1 MGRSVLKVHVHTSNG
16 HLSEKIALSA
26 ISDVVQRKDE
36 LLWIDA
42 VDPSDDDLRLLQEEF
57 GFHPLAMEDVAQQH
71 RQRPKVDLYEGYIFL
86 VFYCLDHYERGK
98 RLSAR
103 QVSFFVGSN
112 YVVTLHDGEVRIFE
126 EIKRRWEQNSQAISS
141 HDAGILTYTIL
152 DAIVDDYFPL
162 IDDLSE
168 EVEALEEV
176 LFGKFDRDTQQ
187 RLFQLK
193 KELFSIRR
201 VVAPERDVLNVLVRR
216 DTPIFSET
224 AIIYFQDVYDHII
237 RVTEAIDMYRDL
249 MSSALDS
256 FLSITSN
263 RLNEVMKTLTGWSII
278 LMTIAAISGFY
289 GMNYRHIPTLSW
301 HYGYL
306 WALLLMIGF
315 SIGLYFLFR
324 RRGYF

>member
-16 HLSEKIALSA
+16 HLSDKVALSE
-26 ISDVVQRKDE
+26 ISDVIQRKEE

-42 VDPSDDDLRLLQEEF
+42 QDPSENDLLLLQGEF
-57 GFHPLAMEDVAQQH
+57 GFHPLAIEDITH
-71 RQRPKVDLYEGYIFL
+71 RRQRPKVDLYEGYFFL
-86 VFYCLDHYERGK
+86 VFYCLDRYERDQP
-98 RLSAR
+98 LSAI
-103 QVSFFVGSN
+103 QLSFFVGGN
-112 YVVTLHDGEVRIFE
+112 YVVTVHDGEIALLA
-126 EIKRRWEQNSQAISS
+126 EIKKRWEQNSETISG

-152 DAIVDDYFPL
+152 DAVVDEYFPL
-162 IDDLSE
+162 IDDLAE
-168 EVEALEEV
+168 EIENLEEV
-176 LFGKFDRDTQQ
+176 LFGRFDRTAQE
-187 RLFQLK
+187 RIFRLK
-193 KELFSIRR
+193 KDLLGIRR
-201 VVAPERDVLNVLVRR
+201 IVAPERDVLNVLVRR
-216 DTPIFSET
+216 DTPIFSDT
-224 AIIYFQDVYDHII
+224 AIIYLHDVYDHII

-289 GMNYRHIPTLSW
+289 GMNFENIPALHW
-301 HYGYL
+301 DFGYV
-306 WALLLMIGF
+306 WALLLMVGF

>member
-1 MGRSVLKVHVHTSNG
+1 MGRSVLKIHVHTSNG
-16 HLSEKIALSA
+16 HLSEKIELSQ
-26 ISDVVQRKDE
+26 ISEVLKSDEE

-42 VDPSDDDLRLLQEEF
+42 SDPSEDDLLLLQQEF
-57 GFHPLAMEDVAQQH
+57 GFHPLAIEDASNQ

-86 VFYCLDHYERGK
+86 VFFCLDRYERGK
-98 RLSAR
+98 PLHAT
-103 QVSFFVGSN
+103 QVNIFVGSN
-112 YVVTLHDGEVRIFE
+112 YVVTLHQGEIPILG
-126 EIKRRWEQNSQAISS
+126 EIKQRWEQNARAIAA
-141 HDAGILTYTIL
+141 HDVGILTYTIL

-168 EVEALEEV
+168 DVESLEDV
-176 LFGKFDRDTQQ
+176 LFGKFDRDAQQ
-187 RLFQLK
+187 RIFRLK

-216 DTPIFSET
+216 DTPIFSEA
-224 AIIYFQDVYDHII
+224 AIVYFQDVYDHII

-256 FLSITSN
+256 FLTISSN

-278 LMTIAAISGFY
+278 LMSIAAIAGVY
-289 GMNYRHIPTLSW
+289 GMNFDHMPELNW
-301 HYGYL
+301 QLGYA
-306 WALLLMIGF
+306 WALGMMITAAV
-315 SIGLYFLFR
+315 GLYLLFR

>member
-16 HLSEKIALSA
+16 HLSEKFPLTE
-26 ISDVVQRKDE
+26 ISEVLKQKED

-42 VDPSDDDLRLLQEEF
+42 PDPTDDDLKMLQEEF
-57 GFHPLAMEDVAQQH
+57 GFHPLAMEDATQL
-71 RQRPKVDLYEGYIFL
+71 RQRPKVDFYEGYIFL
-86 VFYCLDHYERGK
+86 VFYCLDHYEHGK
-98 RLSAR
+98 PLVAR

-112 YVVTLHDGEVRIFE
+112 YVVTLHEGEVGVFT
-126 EIKRRWEQNSQAISS
+126 EIKHRWEQNLKAITS
-141 HDAGILTYTIL
+141 HDAGILMYTIL

-168 EVEALEEV
+168 EVEALEDV
-176 LFGKFDRDTQQ
+176 LFGKFDRETQQ
-187 RLFQLK
+187 RIFRLK
-193 KELFSIRR
+193 KDLFSIRR

-224 AIIYFQDVYDHII
+224 AIIYLQDVYDHII
-237 RVTEAIDMYRDL
+237 RVTEAIDMFRDL

-256 FLSITSN
+256 FLSVTSN

-278 LMTIAAISGFY
+278 LMTIAAISGIY
-289 GMNYRHIPTLSW
+289 GMNFKHIPALSW
-301 HYGYL
+301 HFGYVF
-306 WALLLMIGF
+306 ALFFMVLA
-315 SIGLYFLFR
+315 SVGLYLLFR